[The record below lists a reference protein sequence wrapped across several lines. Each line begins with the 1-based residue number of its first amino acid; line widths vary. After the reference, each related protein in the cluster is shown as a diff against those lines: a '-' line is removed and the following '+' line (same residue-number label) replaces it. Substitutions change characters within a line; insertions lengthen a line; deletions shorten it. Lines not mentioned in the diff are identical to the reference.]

1 MTPVWRGPG
10 QDQVVRLGL
19 VLASLLALPY
29 FVPLVAPN
37 GMEVYSSAAEA
48 VLVLFAAGA
57 FQYRRSRISSRAERR
72 FFDLGTA
79 ALAFWLLEKA
89 IAWLPLW
96 PGRPASILAEDAL
109 LAGFYVCFVVG
120 VLLRPDRG
128 DDTVLFGPRTILE
141 LAGTL
146 TFVLGLLA
154 YFSWI
159 PFLHNSALLVTE
171 VPGLVLVLALDALLV
186 LRFAWVR
193 RAADKPRWRSIYG
206 WLFLTAF
213 LWFATD
219 FLETLAY
226 AHVLPPMPSGTSL
239 DFVWWLPFFSLVM
252 AASVQEHAS
261 GRPAGEEAAPGEGA
275 PEGASDVASEAWG
288 DALVAYAAAFP
299 LLHFLLYATGLL
311 DPATRSAR
319 ESLSLAVLV
328 VLAGLAVAYQKLLLA
343 ENKRLEAIRL
353 RAVQAEHRAYH
364 DALTGLPN
372 RYLLFDRLE
381 IALARARRLGSRL
394 AVLFL
399 DLDRFKVVNDTLGH
413 SVGDRLLHDVAERLS
428 RHVRKGD
435 TLARLG
441 GDEFTV
447 LIETAPHAEDAV
459 KVARNLRE
467 VLREPFPLD
476 GRELYVTTSTGIS
489 VYPEDGADV
498 GSLLKS
504 ADIAMYRAKQQGGD
518 AFHLF
523 QAEMNARAEERLN
536 LEGSLRKA
544 LALGQFA
551 LQYQPMVET
560 ATRRVVGCEALLRWR
575 HPERGL
581 LLPGE
586 FIELAEL
593 TGVILE
599 VGPWVLREACREASA
614 WKTEGPPLSVA
625 VNLSA
630 RQFLDGSLVQQVES
644 VLAETGLAPP
654 RLELEIT
661 ESLAMHN
668 AEITAAT
675 LQKLRGLG
683 VRLCI
688 DDFGTGYSSLS
699 YLKRFPID
707 TLKVDRSFV
716 RDLERAP
723 EDATI
728 AATIVAMAR
737 ILGLRVVAEGVE
749 EEAQLEVLKRI
760 HCDFAQGYLF
770 GAPLWPEGLRSSF
783 PSALVGPR

>member
-1 MTPVWRGPG
+1 MTPVWRSLG
-10 QDQVVRLGL
+10 QDRVVRLGL
-19 VLASLLALPY
+19 VLGSLLTLPY
-29 FVPLVAPN
+29 FAPFVSLDL
-37 GMEVYSSAAEA
+37 MESYCGAAEA
-48 VLVLFAAGA
+48 ALLILAIVA
-57 FQYRRSRISSRAERR
+57 FQYRRGRIASRAERR
-72 FFDLGTA
+72 FFDLGTV
-79 ALAFWLLEKA
+79 ALTLWLLQRA
-89 IAWLPLW
+89 LVWLPIG
-96 PGRPASILAEDAL
+96 PARPASIVAQDAL
-109 LAGFYVCFVVG
+109 LAGFYVCLVVG
-120 VLLRPDRG
+120 VLLRPDLG
-128 DDTVLFGPRTILE
+128 DDSLRLGHERLLE
-141 LAGTL
+141 VAGTL
-146 TFVLGLLA
+146 IFALGLLA
-154 YFSWI
+154 YFSGI
-159 PFLHNSALLVTE
+159 PFLYNSELLLTE
-171 VPGLVLVLALDALLV
+171 IPSMVLVLVLDGLLV
-186 LRFAWVR
+186 LRLAWAR
-193 RAADKPRWRSIYG
+193 QCTTQPRWRAIYG
-206 WLFLTAF
+206 GFLLTAV
-213 LWFATD
+213 LWLVTD
-219 FLETLAY
+219 GLEALMY
-226 AHVLPPMPSGTSL
+226 GRVLTPIPSGTPL
-239 DFVWWLPFFSLVM
+239 DFLWWLPSLTLLLTARVREHAFDRPEHEKEPPEVQG
-252 AASVQEHAS
+252 AAS
-261 GRPAGEEAAPGEGA
+261 P
-275 PEGASDVASEAWG
+275 EAWG

-299 LLHFLLYATGLL
+299 LLHFLLYTTDLL
-311 DPATRSAR
+311 DPATRPAR
-319 ESLSLAVLV
+319 ETLALVVLV

-343 ENKRLEAIRL
+343 ENRRLEAIRL

-381 IALARARRLGSRL
+381 IALARARRLGSGL

-399 DLDRFKVVNDTLGH
+399 DIDRFKVVNDTLGH
-413 SVGDRLLHDVAERLS
+413 SVGDRLLRDVAERLS
-428 RHVRKGD
+428 RYVRKGD

-447 LIETAPHAEDAV
+447 LLETVPHAEDAV
-459 KVARNLRE
+459 KVARKLRE
-467 VLREPFPLD
+467 VLKEPFLLD

-498 GSLLKS
+498 ESLLKS
-504 ADIAMYRAKQQGGD
+504 SDIAMYRAKQQGGD
-518 AFHLF
+518 SFHLF

-536 LEGSLRKA
+536 LESSLRKA

-599 VGPWVLREACREASA
+599 VGPWVLREACREATA
-614 WKTEGPPLSVA
+614 WKADGPPLSVA

-630 RQFLDGSLVQQVES
+630 RQFLDQSLVQQVES
-644 VLAETGLAPP
+644 VLAETGLAPE

-661 ESLAMHN
+661 ESLAMQN

-675 LQKLRGLG
+675 LQKLRSLG
-683 VRLCI
+683 VRLSI

-716 RDLERAP
+716 RDIERAP
-723 EDATI
+723 GDATI

-749 EEAQLEVLKRI
+749 EEAQLEVLKRLD
-760 HCDFAQGYLF
+760 CDFAQGYLF
-770 GAPLWPEGLRSSF
+770 GAPLWPERLRASL
-783 PSALVGPR
+783 PGALVGPR